1 MCDWVCVVRQR
12 PGNKEKSVDKT
23 AKERQTC
30 LANELTVALDAMG
43 GDAGPEMVLKGVA
56 LASERHPDARF
67 VLFGDTVIL
76 APLLADHAE
85 LAARCELRHAPDIVD
100 PDAKPSQIVRR
111 GQQTSMWQ
119 TIGLVK
125 AGEADLAISAGNTG
139 VLMAM
144 SVLQLRTQEGID
156 RPAIASTW
164 PGLER
169 ESVLLDL
176 GANLECD
183 EDNLVQFAIMGAAFA
198 RIVMG
203 VERPR
208 VALLNV
214 GEEEQKGH
222 EYVRL
227 AAQKLRET
235 PQEEMSFTG
244 FVEGSDLG
252 FSVAD
257 VIVTDGFSGNV
268 ALKTGE
274 GSAKLIFQTLADA
287 FGGSWRGKIAYLIA
301 RNVFGLLK
309 EKFDP
314 RAHNGGIFLG
324 LNGLVIKSHGG
335 TDEVGFAH
343 AIDVGLEM
351 ARQKII
357 NRIDADLKQYAQA
370 RAGAVKISREDETG
384 QQKNTKVGVS

>member
-1 MCDWVCVVRQR
+1 
-12 PGNKEKSVDKT
+12 
-23 AKERQTC
+23 
-30 LANELTVALDAMG
+30 
-43 GDAGPEMVLKGVA
+43 
-56 LASERHPDARF
+56 
-67 VLFGDTVIL
+67 
-76 APLLADHAE
+76 
-85 LAARCELRHAPDIVD
+85 
-100 PDAKPSQIVRR
+100 
-111 GQQTSMWQ
+111 
-119 TIGLVK
+119 
-125 AGEADLAISAGNTG
+125 
-139 VLMAM
+139 
-144 SVLQLRTQEGID
+144 
-156 RPAIASTW
+156 
-164 PGLER
+164 
-169 ESVLLDL
+169 

-287 FGGSWRGKIAYLIA
+287 FGGSWRG
-301 RNVFGLLK
+301 
-309 EKFDP
+309 
-314 RAHNGGIFLG
+314 
-324 LNGLVIKSHGG
+324 
-335 TDEVGFAH
+335 
-343 AIDVGLEM
+343 
-351 ARQKII
+351 
-357 NRIDADLKQYAQA
+357 
-370 RAGAVKISREDETG
+370 
-384 QQKNTKVGVS
+384 